1 MLRARHEICLL
12 EGRAAE
18 GPVALDEGSA
28 VIAIFDYGAGNLRS
42 VQNTLGAIGCEYTL
56 VRDPDG
62 LRAASKIILPGV
74 GHFGQMMRA
83 LDELGVRETLLERI
97 RAGVPFLG
105 ICLGMQALFE
115 SSEEAPEVRGLGL
128 YAGTV
133 KRFPADARVPH
144 MGWDDLEVKPASRL
158 LRDLGA
164 RPFVYFAHSYY
175 VPENDRAAATC
186 TYEVKYTA
194 AIESE
199 NVYGVQFHPE
209 KSGELGQ
216 KIVKNYLAAVPC

>member
-1 MLRARHEICLL
+1 M
-12 EGRAAE
+12 
-18 GPVALDEGSA
+18 
-28 VIAIFDYGAGNLRS
+28 IAIVDYGAGNLRS

-56 VRDPDG
+56 VRDGDA
-62 LRAASKIILPGV
+62 LRQASRVILPGV

-83 LDELGVRETLLERI
+83 LDGLALRDPLVERI

-128 YAGTV
+128 YAGMV
-133 KRFPADARVPH
+133 KRFPAGARVPH
-144 MGWDDLEVKPASRL
+144 MGWNELTVKAGSKLLEN
-158 LRDLGA
+158 LGA

-175 VPENDRAAATC
+175 VPEDARAAATC
-186 TYEVKYTA
+186 TYEVTYTA

-199 NVYGVQFHPE
+199 NVSGVQFHPE
-209 KSGELGQ
+209 KSGDLGQ
-216 KIVKNYLAAVPC
+216 RIVQNFLCGRAVSC